1 MDEITHLRRLC
12 VNDPLLA
19 TDAGGLWA
27 AAVDDR
33 TRALVTLGA
42 LVAVGA
48 SDPSVR
54 AAVDDAITA
63 GASTAQIVAVLDGLI
78 SVVGLPR
85 VVAAAPML
93 AAALGHGEDITLD
106 LPW

>member
-19 TDAGGLWA
+19 TDAGALWTA
-27 AAVDDR
+27 TVDDR

-42 LVAVGA
+42 LVSVGA

-63 GASTAQIVAVLDGLI
+63 GASTAQIVAVLDGLV
-78 SVVGLPR
+78 SVIGLPR
-85 VVAAAPML
+85 VVAAAPMF